1 MITVVSERPATARN
15 RDLYLDALRTAAIV
29 RVVTYHSFSLPWL
42 SWLFPAMGMMFAL
55 AGGLMVRSLDRQPAK
70 TVIKNRFRRLLP
82 ALWLFGAVWITLMTI
97 HGGSPT
103 KWTDP
108 TTGTQMP
115 LWHLVYWVVPVFNP
129 PGNQW
134 GFDGTEVLWYLRTY
148 LWLVAL
154 SPLLLKAFRKWPIP
168 TLLAPLTI
176 VVLQSFSI
184 IPNENSGDLWGL
196 GEFWA
201 LISALGTFAPCWML
215 GFAHRTGKLAK
226 LSGAATAGISLALAA
241 TGAAWSLTHDSAT
254 YDLNGIPL
262 GQALWSMA
270 FILPLLRFAPDASW
284 IGRTPFLGRFVAL
297 VNARAV
303 TISLSHNVL
312 IDLSYPIE
320 DKLSAAVPAL
330 SPLVYNPIWN
340 FFVIWVLVAGAVLVF
355 GWVEDVAARRPP
367 RLFPVGPS
375 AAERRASDAAAAGE
389 AAVSMDAPTVHS
401 ADQYPQYAQA
411 ARAQQPVQ
419 VAVEDPDARY
429 GDARYPEPQY
439 DEQNQNYGGRDERG
453 YQPAQ
458 GHDGYGG
465 GQYQEELD
473 YRERRPGWPD
483 ERYEHGYGNNGYP
496 AEQPAPYR
504 DARAGYP
511 EPGYPEPGYPEPG
524 YPEQRRPRDEQYPE
538 QPSRQRRPKHQAPE
552 PRDEDDP
559 PWRPPASGAGRA
571 RI

>member
-42 SWLFPAMGMMFAL
+42 SWVFPAMGMMFAL

-108 TTGTQMP
+108 NTGTHMP
-115 LWHLVYWVVPVFNP
+115 LWHLVYWVVPIFDP

-168 TLLAPLTI
+168 TLLAPLAI
-176 VVLQSFSI
+176 VVLQSFNI

-226 LSGAATAGISLALAA
+226 LSGAATMGISLALAGA
-241 TGAAWSLTHDSAT
+241 GAAWSLTHDSAT

-270 FILPLLRFAPDASW
+270 FILPLLRFAPADSSR

-303 TISLSHNVL
+303 TIYLWHNVL
-312 IDLSYPIE
+312 IDLSFPIE
-320 DKLSAAVPAL
+320 DKLGAAVPAL
-330 SPLVYNPIWN
+330 SSVVYNPIWN
-340 FFVIWVLVAGAVLVF
+340 FFVIWVLIACAVLVF
-355 GWVEDVAARRPP
+355 GWVEDVAARRSP

-375 AAERRASDAAAAGE
+375 AAQRRAADAAAAEE
-389 AAVSMDAPTVHS
+389 AAVSLDAPTVHS

-411 ARAQQPVQ
+411 AGAYRPVEVAAQ
-419 VAVEDPDARY
+419 DPRYPDPRYPDPRYDDPRYDDPRY
-429 GDARYPEPQY
+429 GDARH
-439 DEQNQNYGGRDERG
+439 NDERG
-453 YQPAQ
+453 YQQAQ
-458 GHDGYGG
+458 GEGGYGG
-465 GQYQEELD
+465 GQHREEID

-483 ERYEHGYGNNGYP
+483 ERYENGYANNGYP
-496 AEQPAPYR
+496 TEQPAPYR
-504 DARAGYP
+504 DPRA
-511 EPGYPEPGYPEPG
+511 G
-524 YPEQRRPRDEQYPE
+524 YPEQRRPRDERYPDQ
-538 QPSRQRRPKHQAPE
+538 QPRHQAAKPG
-552 PRDEDDP
+552 DGDDP
-559 PWRPPASGAGRA
+559 PWHPPASGAGRA

>member
-1 MITVVSERPATARN
+1 MDVSERPATARN

-103 KWTDP
+103 TWDDAA
-108 TTGTQMP
+108 TGTPMP
-115 LWHLVYWVVPVFNP
+115 IWHLVYWVVPVFNP

-168 TLLAPLTI
+168 TLLAPLAI
-176 VVLQSFSI
+176 VVLQSFNV
-184 IPNENSGDLWGL
+184 IPNENSGSLWGL
-196 GEFWA
+196 GEVWA
-201 LISALGTFAPCWML
+201 LLSALGTFAPCWML
-215 GFAHRTGKLAK
+215 GFAHRTGKLTK
-226 LSGAATAGISLALAA
+226 LSAPATAGISVALAA
-241 TGAAWSLTHDSAT
+241 VGAAWALTHDSET

-262 GQALWSMA
+262 AQALWSMA

-303 TISLSHNVL
+303 TIYLWHNVL

-320 DKLSAAVPAL
+320 DKLAAAAPAL
-330 SPLVYNPIWN
+330 SGVVYNSIWN
-340 FFVIWVLVAGAVLVF
+340 FVVIWVLIAGAVLVF
-355 GWVEDVAARRPP
+355 GWVEDVAARRPA

-375 AAERRASDAAAAGE
+375 AAERRAADAAAAQPATAE
-389 AAVSMDAPTVHS
+389 QAAGAGATAAAGAPHYGQAPTATQPIVAHAS
-401 ADQYPQYAQA
+401 VQGGGYP
-411 ARAQQPVQ
+411 
-419 VAVEDPDARY
+419 DP
-429 GDARYPEPQY
+429 RYPDPRYDDRRYYAPQGY
-439 DEQNQNYGGRDERG
+439 DRQPDSGRHR
-453 YQPAQ
+453 
-458 GHDGYGG
+458 
-465 GQYQEELD
+465 EEVD
-473 YRERRPGWPD
+473 HRERRAGWPD
-483 ERYEHGYGNNGYP
+483 ERYENGYGNNGYP
-496 AEQPAPYR
+496 PDENQLPGEQPGVVYR
-504 DARAGYP
+504 DPRAGYSDERYTAP
-511 EPGYPEPGYPEPG
+511 QPRTDRAPGSGD
-524 YPEQRRPRDEQYPE
+524 DE
-538 QPSRQRRPKHQAPE
+538 
-552 PRDEDDP
+552 P
-559 PWRPPASGAGRA
+559 PWHPPASGAGRA
-571 RI
+571 RV